1 VQAGPVITV
10 MLSQSVIMFEQ
21 PQGMITDVKPA
32 MLTVTHLFVE
42 QL

>member
-10 MLSQSVIMFEQ
+10 MFAQSVIMFGQ
-21 PQGMITDVKPA
+21 PQGMITDVKPP
-32 MLTVTHLFVE
+32 MLIVSHLPAE